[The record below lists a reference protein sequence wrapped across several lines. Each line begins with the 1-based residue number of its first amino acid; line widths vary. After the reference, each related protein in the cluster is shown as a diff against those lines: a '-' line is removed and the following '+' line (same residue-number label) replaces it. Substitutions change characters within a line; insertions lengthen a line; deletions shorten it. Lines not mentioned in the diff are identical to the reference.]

1 VSPRED
7 VDLARHRRFER
18 VFAEVYGPLQ
28 RYVRRRADATVV
40 DDVVADTML
49 VLWRRLDVV
58 PADAELAWCYGAARR
73 CLANHRRSDERRD
86 RLAARVAGEPA
97 AADGHAV
104 ESDRELMA
112 ALDELAADDR
122 ELVRLWAWEQLAP
135 RELAVVSGSA
145 PTRPRSGC
153 TAPSNGSPSVSRR
166 ERTTAPPDTSR
177 PETTP
182 GEGRVADGRA
192 RRSTPPQRPAPVGLV
207 AGTT

>member
-135 RELAVVSGSA
+135 RELAVVFGISANAASIRLHRAKQRLAERLEARKNDGSA
-145 PTRPRSGC
+145 GHKPAGNHTG
-153 TAPSNGSPSVSRR
+153 RR
-166 ERTTAPPDTSR
+166 E
-177 PETTP
+177 
-182 GEGRVADGRA
+182 GG
-192 RRSTPPQRPAPVGLV
+192 
-207 AGTT
+207 